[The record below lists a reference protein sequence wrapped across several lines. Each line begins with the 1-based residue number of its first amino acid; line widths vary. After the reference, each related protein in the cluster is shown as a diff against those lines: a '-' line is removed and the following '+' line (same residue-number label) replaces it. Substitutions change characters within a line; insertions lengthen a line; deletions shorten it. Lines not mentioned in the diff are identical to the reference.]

1 MTIEA
6 FGRALPPLAA
16 ATRVWRDFFP
26 SPTEVYRE
34 GFKMIRDGWK
44 AA

>member
-6 FGRALPPLAA
+6 FGGSLPDLAA

-26 SPTEVYRE
+26 TTEQVYLE
-34 GFKMIRDGWK
+34 GIDLIKKSWNS
-44 AA
+44 